1 MLDEMCAT
9 MGGRAAEEVIFD
21 RITTGALSDLEKVT
35 KQARAMVSVY
45 GLNERIGNIT
55 YYDSSGQNEYQF
67 DKPYSERT
75 AEVIDEEISKLI
87 EGQYER
93 AKELLRANRDKL
105 ETLAKELLTKEVI
118 FRDNLV
124 AIFGERPWMSREER
138 LAAHSEAKP
147 EAVIETPE
155 APNQEL
161 EALNDEPQAPN
172 QEPVASY
179 EEPQAPVASN
189 DEPQAPDQEPEA
201 TNEEPQTPS
210 DEAKN
215 A

>member
-1 MLDEMCAT
+1 
-9 MGGRAAEEVIFD
+9 
-21 RITTGALSDLEKVT
+21 LSDLEKVT
-35 KQARAMVSVY
+35 KQARAMVSVF

-93 AKELLRANRDKL
+93 AKELLRDNRDKL

-138 LAAHSEAKP
+138 LAAHSEVKP
-147 EAVIETPE
+147 EASIETPV
-155 APNQEL
+155 APSEEQETSI
-161 EALNDEPQAPN
+161 ESPETPSQKPGANEPQAN
-172 QEPVASY
+172 
-179 EEPQAPVASN
+179 EPQAN
-189 DEPQAPDQEPEA
+189 EPEA
-201 TNEEPQTPS
+201 NEPEASSHEPEAPS
-210 DEAKN
+210 DEVKN